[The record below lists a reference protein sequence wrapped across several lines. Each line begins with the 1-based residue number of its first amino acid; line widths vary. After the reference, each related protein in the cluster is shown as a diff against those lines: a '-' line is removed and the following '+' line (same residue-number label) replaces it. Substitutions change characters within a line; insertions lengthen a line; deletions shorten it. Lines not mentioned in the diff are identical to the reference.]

1 MGLIDEIKSG
11 LSKEN
16 AIKFQDLLIR
26 KSFRVGEKIVLE
38 DELPNGLYFVV
49 NGRLRLTGFDEKEDL
64 ITIHNYY
71 EGDVAG
77 IVQLARGIGIGG
89 LSAACATDCIYL
101 PLVDN
106 KSLFIELVKLP
117 SIKKYLAAD
126 AWEIKDAL
134 ANNLCMNNASLEDSY
149 DVFSKDFE
157 DLIKEI
163 NIVAIDSDELGD
175 EDFDLNFYM
184 ISGSNCLNYKIGELL
199 DKHKSL
205 CPASDLPVRLL
216 KFPNPAGKSFDDIR
230 EILIK
235 SKVLE
240 ISPHYAESNSLQ
252 IEALE
257 DWYGKIRDDGNFP
270 HIQGKGIIDES
281 IACLRMLSRF
291 YDMPFRKDI
300 IKKILNNQVT
310 STKGESIPHQGYAA
324 ILDLMGLRTVE
335 LLPNTEQ
342 LFARLPYP
350 ALAFIDSHPIVLW
363 SFTGQKITI
372 SDPKEALQTT
382 IPISTLLNA
391 KLESSIVL
399 CVEKSSST
407 PKKRFGL
414 SWFLPAIE
422 KNKSSLIQVVVTS
435 FFVQLLGVFNP
446 LLVQQII
453 DAVISQ
459 GNYSS
464 LNVLGTLLIAMAV
477 AQALLGSLRTYLFS
491 DTTNRIDISLGASI
505 INHML
510 RLPLGYFARRPVG
523 EISSR
528 IAELE
533 KIRGFLTG
541 TALTVILDVIFSF
554 VYIAVMLLYSVPL
567 TLAALAVVPLFVLL
581 TAVVS
586 PIIRKQIRERA
597 ESSARVQSHLVET
610 LTGIETVKGQG
621 MELPSVWRWE
631 QLYDNQIV
639 AGFKNTITSTAAG
652 STNQFLG
659 QLSGLVILWYGA
671 SLVLEESNSRTIN
684 CI

>member
-1 MGLIDEIKSG
+1 M
-11 LSKEN
+11 
-16 AIKFQDLLIR
+16 
-26 KSFRVGEKIVLE
+26 
-38 DELPNGLYFVV
+38 
-49 NGRLRLTGFDEKEDL
+49 
-64 ITIHNYY
+64 
-71 EGDVAG
+71 
-77 IVQLARGIGIGG
+77 
-89 LSAACATDCIYL
+89 
-101 PLVDN
+101 
-106 KSLFIELVKLP
+106 
-117 SIKKYLAAD
+117 
-126 AWEIKDAL
+126 
-134 ANNLCMNNASLEDSY
+134 
-149 DVFSKDFE
+149 
-157 DLIKEI
+157 
-163 NIVAIDSDELGD
+163 
-175 EDFDLNFYM
+175 
-184 ISGSNCLNYKIGELL
+184 
-199 DKHKSL
+199 
-205 CPASDLPVRLL
+205 
-216 KFPNPAGKSFDDIR
+216 
-230 EILIK
+230 
-235 SKVLE
+235 
-240 ISPHYAESNSLQ
+240 
-252 IEALE
+252 
-257 DWYGKIRDDGNFP
+257 
-270 HIQGKGIIDES
+270 
-281 IACLRMLSRF
+281 
-291 YDMPFRKDI
+291 
-300 IKKILNNQVT
+300 
-310 STKGESIPHQGYAA
+310 
-324 ILDLMGLRTVE
+324 
-335 LLPNTEQ
+335 
-342 LFARLPYP
+342 
-350 ALAFIDSHPIVLW
+350 
-363 SFTGQKITI
+363 
-372 SDPKEALQTT
+372 
-382 IPISTLLNA
+382 
-391 KLESSIVL
+391 
-399 CVEKSSST
+399 
-407 PKKRFGL
+407 
-414 SWFLPAIE
+414 
-422 KNKSSLIQVVVTS
+422 TS

-671 SLVLEESNSRTIN
+671 SLVLEEI
-684 CI
+684 